1 MIRSRV
7 RLRLLGLPQV
17 TLDER
22 APKAMAAEGQ
32 ALAGRQYGEYAQ
44 SSGSGNVVM
53 ALATPD
59 TMAKL
64 PAWPNF

>member
-1 MIRSRV
+1 
-7 RLRLLGLPQV
+7 
-17 TLDER
+17 
-22 APKAMAAEGQ
+22 MAAEGQ

-64 PAWPNF
+64 PA